1 MKNPI
6 RVAIAGLGGFAHTH
20 HEALRALEATGVAR
34 LVATCDPTLSTLP
47 HSIEEELISR
57 EARFFPTLE
66 ELLARTPDLD
76 WVCLP
81 TPIPFHADQ
90 HRQVVEAGAACYLE
104 KPPTL
109 WLPELHQMLEVEK
122 QAKHAT
128 NVGFNFVGD
137 PFRRALK
144 QRAINGEFGQL
155 QSVRLF
161 AHWPRTPAYYLR
173 NNWAGKRFLGDK
185 PVMDSP
191 IGNACAHF
199 VQNLLWMA
207 GQESV
212 DSVAKV
218 IHCDA
223 QTFRAYEI
231 ESFDTVFQSATLDGQ
246 VQLKLAV
253 SHTLR
258 EDPAGES
265 QSDLERYDFERA
277 TLEFLTWRSAKIVWK
292 DEPKPEEHS
301 EEHRESGWRD
311 YRDVVRENFL
321 SYARYLRGENPR
333 PVTTLQDSEPFVRLC
348 HASQHAPSGIQPF
361 PTERI
366 HANSQGGR
374 WVEGLEA
381 EMRRFSLS

>member
-1 MKNPI
+1 MNQPL

-34 LVATCDPTLSTLP
+34 LVATCDPTLTTLP
-47 HSIEEELISR
+47 HTIEEELIAR

-66 ELLARTPDLD
+66 ELLSRTPDLD

-90 HRQVVEAGAACYLE
+90 HRQVVETGAACYLE

-122 QAKHAT
+122 QASKAT

-137 PFRRALK
+137 PFRREFK
-144 QRAINGEFGQL
+144 QRVINGEFGPL
-155 QSVRLF
+155 KSVRLF

-173 NNWAGKRFLGDK
+173 NNWAGKRFLDGK

-207 GQESV
+207 GQDCIDHVANIV
-212 DSVAKV
+212 DCEAE
-218 IHCDA
+218 
-223 QTFRAYEI
+223 TFRAYEI
-231 ESFDTVFQSATLDGQ
+231 ESYDTVFLKATLQDQ
-246 VQLKLAV
+246 IQLKLAV

-258 EDPAGES
+258 EDSAGEA
-265 QSDLERYDFERA
+265 QSDLELYEFERA
-277 TLEFLTWRSAKIVWK
+277 TIEFPTWRSAKIVWK
-292 DEPKPEEHS
+292 DGSKS
-301 EEHRESGWRD
+301 EELVESGWRD

-321 SYARYLRGENPR
+321 SYARYLRGETER
-333 PVTTLQDSEPFVRLC
+333 PITTLQDSEPFVKLC
-348 HASQHAPSGIQPF
+348 HDSQHSPKGIQDF
-361 PTERI
+361 SFERVKTG
-366 HANSQGGR
+366 ASGGR
-374 WVEGLEA
+374 SVLGLESQ
-381 EMRRFSLS
+381 MRNFCL

>member
-1 MKNPI
+1 MGPSPL

-20 HEALRALEATGVAR
+20 HEALRALESQGVAR
-34 LVATCDPTLSTLP
+34 LVATCDPTLTTLP
-47 HSIEEELISR
+47 HSIDEELVAR

-81 TPIPFHADQ
+81 TPIPFHKDQ
-90 HRQVVEAGAACYLE
+90 HRQVIQAGAACYLE

-109 WLPELHQMLEVEK
+109 WLPELAEMREVEQ

-137 PFRRALK
+137 PFRRSLK
-144 QRAINGEFGQL
+144 QRALTGEFGKL
-155 QSVRLF
+155 VSVRLF
-161 AHWPRTPAYYLR
+161 AHWPRTPAYYSR
-173 NNWAGKRFLGDK
+173 NNWAGKRFLDGK

-199 VQNLLWMA
+199 LQNLLWMA
-207 GQESV
+207 GRNSLE
-212 DSVAKV
+212 DVAGV
-218 IHCDA
+218 HHVGA
-223 QTFRAYEI
+223 ETYRAYDI
-231 ESFDTVFQSATLDGQ
+231 ESYDTVFLSATLDEQ

-258 EDPAGES
+258 EGSAGES

-277 TLEFLTWRSAKIVWK
+277 TIEFPTWRTANIVWK
-292 DEPKPEEHS
+292 DGNRPQEHL
-301 EEHRESGWRD
+301 ESAWRD

-321 SYARYLRGENPR
+321 SYARYLRGETAR
-333 PVTTLQDSEPFVRLC
+333 PITTLQDSEPFVRLC
-348 HASQHAPSGIQPF
+348 HESQHSTTGIESF
-361 PTERI
+361 SSERLEF
-366 HANSQGGR
+366 AAGGGR
-374 WVEGLEA
+374 SVLGLESQ
-381 EMRRFSLS
+381 MRNFCL